1 VLTPDIQL
9 TSRKEVVSR
18 IKNMLIIPRYLV
30 IFAPGRKERG
40 VILTTETVELVHD
53 GTERCRK
60 YPSANGLVLS
70 SEAAKKMGEKRTESN
85 YQVRS
90 ITVSQNT
97 KNSSLWFPNSLVTTF
112 SCLWCSAISCEKG
125 NYHAMH
131 AKGDKKLKWNLFGR
145 VAFLQ
150 RKTLRRVAAH
160 TTIGYK
166 VKVKKK
172 VPTFW
177 NMYSAGGINYRK
189 CESCCVSPVQHFP
202 LKQVL
207 ILAN

>member
-1 VLTPDIQL
+1 
-9 TSRKEVVSR
+9 
-18 IKNMLIIPRYLV
+18 M
-30 IFAPGRKERG
+30 
-40 VILTTETVELVHD
+40 
-53 GTERCRK
+53 
-60 YPSANGLVLS
+60 
-70 SEAAKKMGEKRTESN
+70 
-85 YQVRS
+85 
-90 ITVSQNT
+90 
-97 KNSSLWFPNSLVTTF
+97 TTF

-160 TTIGYK
+160 TTISYK

-177 NMYSAGGINYRK
+177 NTYSAGGTNYRK

-202 LKQVL
+202 LKQIL
-207 ILAN
+207 ISANLSKIVRPAARELLKNNSPLANLVTIALTVTLVIASCFSPKIFQDHIYTYIHAVYVT